1 MKPGSS
7 RNLVEPTEQGLRVW
21 LRAQPQ
27 HGKASWALVCV
38 LADHFGVSKS
48 DVKILKGQTSK
59 NKLVEIIGG
68 PEGT

>member
-1 MKPGSS
+1 MS
-7 RNLVEPTEQGLRVW
+7 

-27 HGKASWALVCV
+27 EGIANWALECV
-38 LADHFGVSKS
+38 LADYFGVSKS
-48 DVKILKGQTSK
+48 DVKILRGQTSK